1 MSLQAS
7 VNVVNKVTIK
17 ITMIIRVVIRM
28 GWVIIQKEVQ
38 REAQVQDSS
47 WW

>member
-17 ITMIIRVVIRM
+17 ITMIMRVVIRM
-28 GWVIIQKEVQ
+28 GWAIIQ
-38 REAQVQDSS
+38 
-47 WW
+47 